1 MGYIHTYHIYTYIC
15 TYIHT
20 YMHACIHTYI
30 HIIDVLYV
38 CPHLSIP
45 LLHMSFFP
53 LDAVTLGL
61 RCFNRG
67 FSPISAAGPGATGAA
82 LLKSL
87 IYVQDQHEKSDH
99 K

>member
-1 MGYIHTYHIYTYIC
+1 MCVLIY
-15 TYIHT
+15 
-20 YMHACIHTYI
+20 
-30 HIIDVLYV
+30 
-38 CPHLSIP
+38 LS
-45 LLHMSFFP
+45 LFYTCLFFP